1 MGLPLAAGLA
11 IGSAAG
17 SLMNSWIGSASNAN
31 LNSTNRRWQEEQ
43 STVNYLRQ
51 RQLIQ
56 DSPSLQKQG
65 LINAGMSPAALG
77 GYSGPSASVS
87 SAPGPS
93 GQFSPYVP
101 LDAGQVID
109 AYLAGKQGEVADSQV
124 RKMMLMLIKL
134 MKKLVL

>member
-1 MGLPLAAGLA
+1 
-11 IGSAAG
+11 
-17 SLMNSWIGSASNAN
+17 MNSLIGSASNAN

-56 DSPSLQKQG
+56 DSPALQKQG

-87 SAPGPS
+87 SASGPS

-101 LDAGQVID
+101 LDAGQIVD
-109 AYLAGKQGEVADSQV
+109 AYLAAKQGQVADSQV
-124 RKMMLMLIKL
+124 
-134 MKKLVL
+134 KKNEAEANKAK